1 MREVLLAVV
10 IATVFIGGGCGPRN
24 TGPRRFHVSGT
35 VTFDGDPVPTGT
47 IYFEAD
53 AARGNTGPVSIVPVE
68 DGRYDTK
75 AARVLGPV
83 QGPLRVR
90 ISGSQKIEP
99 GGEPVPVLFPEY
111 TMTVDLDPLS
121 KPHVF
126 DFDVPRP
133 KRR

>member
-1 MREVLLAVV
+1 MREVLLTVV
-10 IATVFIGGGCGPRN
+10 IAMVLVGGGCGSRN
-24 TGPRRFHVSGT
+24 KGPQRFQVSGT
-35 VTFDGDPVPTGT
+35 VTYDGEPIPVGT

-53 AARGNTGPVSIVPVE
+53 AARGNTGPVSIVPIE

-75 AARVLGPV
+75 AAQVLGPV
-83 QGPLRVR
+83 QGPLSVR

-99 GGEPVPVLFPEY
+99 GGEPVPVLFSEY
-111 TMTVDLDPLS
+111 TTTTDLDPLS

-126 DFDVPRP
+126 DFDVPRS